1 MSELGY
7 VVVEFNQVGG
17 EPSLLGDNIW
27 DEEDARDLKE
37 QAEADTRRYGRREHY
52 AIAVVTIDDEDRG

>member
-1 MSELGY
+1 MSTELGF

-17 EPSLLGDNIW
+17 SPQLRGEDIW

-37 QAEADTRRYGRREHY
+37 QCEDETRRYGRGERF
-52 AIAVVTIDDEDRG
+52 AIAKVTVEDAA